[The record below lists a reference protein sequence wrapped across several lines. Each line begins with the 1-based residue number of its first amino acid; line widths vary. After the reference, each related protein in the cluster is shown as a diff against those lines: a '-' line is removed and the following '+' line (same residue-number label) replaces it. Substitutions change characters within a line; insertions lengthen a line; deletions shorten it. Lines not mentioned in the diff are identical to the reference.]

1 MHCYCNTTQ
10 RSRRRR
16 GRAGRRRHG
25 CERRRKLRVEVR
37 RGGGRRDRWCAERV
51 GVRGV
56 VRRHARPPPQFLH
69 CFLERRDELVG
80 HVGHL
85 LDFPVK
91 AHGLRREGVLVDRF
105 WGPRGRRRGRGQSV
119 VNKSQW
125 SLVKAESSAA
135 PGSVSTITRRRRCF
149 GESPR
154 LISPVRQT
162 AARAREPSLHFTGNL
177 FCAGKPA
184 ARVVSNKQRGI
195 AKTSAAAKLLQG
207 PEGNKTRG
215 RGTER

>member
-1 MHCYCNTTQ
+1 MLLYTTQ
-10 RSRRRR
+10 RG
-16 GRAGRRRHG
+16 GRTGRRRHG
-25 CERRRKLRVEVR
+25 GQRRRELRVEVR
-37 RGGGRRDRWCAERV
+37 RGGGRRDRWRAERV

-56 VRRHARPPPQFLH
+56 VGRHARPPPQFLH

-125 SLVKAESSAA
+125 SLFLTELVPAQFRGCASQTVIRRAA
-135 PGSVSTITRRRRCF
+135 MRTNLDSFVGTALASVVQSWQIHGKPVLRQASQLPGWSQANSEASRRLAPRPSCSKVPRETRR
-149 GESPR
+149 GD
-154 LISPVRQT
+154 
-162 AARAREPSLHFTGNL
+162 
-177 FCAGKPA
+177 AGPK
-184 ARVVSNKQRGI
+184 
-195 AKTSAAAKLLQG
+195 
-207 PEGNKTRG
+207 
-215 RGTER
+215 